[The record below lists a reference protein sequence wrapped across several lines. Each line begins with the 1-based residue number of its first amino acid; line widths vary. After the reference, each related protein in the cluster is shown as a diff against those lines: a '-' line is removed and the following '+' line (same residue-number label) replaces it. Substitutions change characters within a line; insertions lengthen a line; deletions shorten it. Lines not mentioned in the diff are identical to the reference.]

1 MKRGSRSG
9 RDGAPEQAAAH
20 LYTRRASRGR
30 WRREPDGNAMYQIFV
45 VEDELLIRQ
54 NIRSIIENMQA
65 PYAFCPRASRGT
77 TVRERPDAA
86 NSSNY

>member
-9 RDGAPEQAAAH
+9 RDGALEQAAAH
-20 LYTRRASRGR
+20 LHTRRASGGR
-30 WRREPDGNAMYQIFV
+30 WRRKAEENAMYQIFV

-54 NIRSIIENMQA
+54 NIRSIIENVQGL
-65 PYAFCPRASRGT
+65 YAFCPRASRGT
-77 TVRERPDAA
+77 TERERPDAA

>member
-20 LYTRRASRGR
+20 LHTRRASRGR
-30 WRREPDGNAMYQIFV
+30 WRREPEGNAMYQIFV

-54 NIRSIIENMQA
+54 NIRSIIENMQG
-65 PYAFCPRASRGT
+65 PCASARVPQG
-77 TVRERPDAA
+77 ERR
-86 NSSNY
+86 